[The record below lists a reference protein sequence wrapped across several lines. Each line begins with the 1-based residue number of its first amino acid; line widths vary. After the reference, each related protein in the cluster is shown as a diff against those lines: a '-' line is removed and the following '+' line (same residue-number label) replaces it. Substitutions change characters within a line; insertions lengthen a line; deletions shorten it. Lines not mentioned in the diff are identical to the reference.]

1 MCLGA
6 HISMAG
12 SAPQRTKAYHTVAWR
27 TVPCQASVVPR
38 SDSQRLR
45 RPSVHLISMKYGTA
59 RPTSP
64 LFSQIEGTTDLH
76 DQKIDQGFVQKLW
89 FDCTSCTA
97 STSWPY
103 KIFESSAG
111 VWQVRSL
118 GSWTLLVKRKLD
130 LQEITRSTALQVPFV
145 FLCASTDSINNLC

>member
-1 MCLGA
+1 
-6 HISMAG
+6 MAG
-12 SAPQRTKAYHTVAWR
+12 SASQRTKAYHTVAWR

-59 RPTSP
+59 RPASP

-76 DQKIDQGFVQKLW
+76 DQTIDQGFVQKLW

-118 GSWTLLVKRKLD
+118 GSCVKRKFD
-130 LQEITRSTALQVPFV
+130 LQEITRSTALQVPFAL
-145 FLCASTDSINNLC
+145 LCASTDNINNLC